1 MMFAHQQAQA
11 AFSGQAG
18 DGVVAGLVINVQAG
32 DVAGLP
38 LQGLLRLQVN
48 LVHRVAGAAGV
59 QPVALLQG
67 AGYRFAVWRW
77 HVGAARFA
85 DNALF
90 MQLLLPVLQRLW
102 VLLVYGDGIKQ
113 RLRAG
118 LLQLLVQLHP
128 EGAELAVLPVAQRQ
142 YGVVQLG

>member
-1 MMFAHQQAQA
+1 CPYATLFR
-11 AFSGQAG
+11 S
-18 DGVVAGLVINVQAG
+18 NVQAG

-38 LQGLLRLQVN
+38 LQGLLRLQVD
-48 LVHRVAGAAGV
+48 LIDRVAGAAGI

-90 MQLLLPVLQRLW
+90 MQLLLPALQRLRI
-102 VLLVYGDGIKQ
+102 LLMDGNGIEQ

-128 EGAELAVLPVAQRQ
+128 EGTELTVFAIAQR
-142 YGVVQLG
+142 